1 MGASREKLTTN
12 RAGWS
17 GKSSGNAARGAHGGY
32 QFSRHFAVEG
42 GVSSLGQVEATSG
55 GRKDKFTLGTVSANR
70 VGYLP
75 VTDRFSALGI
85 IGAGWEVGR
94 RCGDVESRNAS
105 AGFLNAG
112 LGAAYDASPNWHVR
126 VQYVNYSKLSWKGS
140 NEASVRSDMIT
151 TGVDY
156 RFR

>member
-1 MGASREKLTTN
+1 MAPQTKLWFSSAMRVASTNVHATNTEPSRPGRGDPSLRKL
-12 RAGWS
+12 
-17 GKSSGNAARGAHGGY
+17 
-32 QFSRHFAVEG
+32 
-42 GVSSLGQVEATSG
+42 LEATSG
-55 GRKDKFTLGTVSANR
+55 GRKGKFTPGAVSANL

-75 VTDRFSALGI
+75 VTDRFSVLGI
-85 IGAGWEVGR
+85 IGAGWEGGR
-94 RCGDVESRNAS
+94 RRGDVESRNAS
-105 AGFLNAG
+105 AGFHNAG
-112 LGAAYDASPNWHVR
+112 LGAAYDVSPNWHVH

>member
-1 MGASREKLTTN
+1 MSREKLTTN

-17 GKSSGNAARGAHGGY
+17 GKSSGNAALGAHGGY
-32 QFSRHFAVEG
+32 QFSRYFAVEG

-55 GRKDKFTLGTVSANR
+55 GRKDKFTLGAVSANL

-75 VTDRFSALGI
+75 VTDRFSVLGI

-94 RCGDVESRNAS
+94 RRGDVESRNAS

-112 LGAAYDASPNWHVR
+112 LGAAYDVSP
-126 VQYVNYSKLSWKGS
+126 YCTCTCS
-140 NEASVRSDMIT
+140 T
-151 TGVDY
+151 
-156 RFR
+156 

>member
-1 MGASREKLTTN
+1 MSRDKLTTN

-17 GKSSGNAARGAHGGY
+17 GKSSSNAARGGY
-32 QFSRHFAVEG
+32 QFSRYFAVEG
-42 GVSSLGQVEATSG
+42 EVSSLGQVEATSG
-55 GRKDKFTLGTVSANR
+55 GRKDKFTLGAVSANR

-75 VTDRFSALGI
+75 VTDRFSVLGI

-94 RCGDVESRNAS
+94 RRGDVESRNAS

-112 LGAAYDASPNWHVR
+112 LGAAYDVSPNWRVR